1 MNAIPQILAMLMPL
15 AQTLWGVIHA
25 PATLTLVEMDYFVKV
40 IILMEFNNEY
50 FGKRNCLRLFYM
62 AAMVLVTNCI
72 VI

>member
-50 FGKRNCLRLFYM
+50 FGKE
-62 AAMVLVTNCI
+62 I
-72 VI
+72 VYDYFIWLQWYW